1 MENTQQVVAVGS
13 AEIELIREEETRDP
27 VLIAKKL
34 VRVINTELGRYEAAT
49 RAEKDIL
56 AKTGLVN
63 PHITEIAKS
72 VIASAQRLANIA
84 NPPKMMPFGGI
95 GQQNNIFIG
104 GQAAQH
110 IQSLPNE
117 KREEA
122 LKVIDALILNGRET
136 EGVPSSSDSTA
147 A

>member
-1 MENTQQVVAVGS
+1 MENTQQVTAVGS
-13 AEIELIREEETRDP
+13 DEIELIREEETRDP

-49 RAEKDIL
+49 KAEKDIL
-56 AKTGLVN
+56 ARTGLVN

-84 NPPKMMPFGGI
+84 NPPKMMPFG
-95 GQQNNIFIG
+95 QQNNFFFG

-110 IQSLPNE
+110 IQTLPSE

-136 EGVPSSSDSTA
+136 EGVPGDSDSTA

>member
-1 MENTQQVVAVGS
+1 MGS

-49 RAEKDIL
+49 KAEKDIL
-56 AKTGLVN
+56 ARTGLVN

-84 NPPKMMPFGGI
+84 NPPKMIPFGGI
-95 GQQNNIFIG
+95 GQQNIFIG

-110 IQSLPNE
+110 IQSLPAE
-117 KREEA
+117 KREQA
-122 LKVIDALILNGRET
+122 IKVIDALILNGRET
-136 EGVPSSSDSTA
+136 EGVSGSGDSA
-147 A
+147 AA